1 MEILLLNLIKGLVI
15 DEAQSLA
22 KEHVQKA
29 IEDNLNEGQMH
40 VLDALVDSMPDNT
53 FKSMKELLD

>member
-1 MEILLLNLIKGLVI
+1 MEILLLNLIKSLIV